1 MTFMRLIDHFC
12 SILNTHCAIFQTFNF
27 IFMYVLFIFPK
38 YNMCSMKIRQKDLK
52 LKPVF
57 IVEVKYILKLDF
69 IF

>member
-1 MTFMRLIDHFC
+1 
-12 SILNTHCAIFQTFNF
+12 
-27 IFMYVLFIFPK
+27 
-38 YNMCSMKIRQKDLK
+38 MCSMKIRQKDLK